1 MPVCRSNESP
11 ATICAHLAP
20 IDLRSEPVTTRPRPH
35 TNSSRSVPGVG
46 FEPTLPRGKGGL
58 RLHSHVR
65 CVRLSPFYLLTS
77 TVVVRPCPFDP
88 PRFDRYGEAL
98 CRNRAGIIVALSYR
112 LSYHSMMAQRQ
123 KRSIS
128 LPADLADAIDVAAT
142 AEGTTVSA
150 WIAET
155 AAHRL
160 RIDAGRKGVA
170 EWERQH
176 GALTPDELADGLAR
190 ARAMLRRQPARKSA

>member
-1 MPVCRSNESP
+1 
-11 ATICAHLAP
+11 
-20 IDLRSEPVTTRPRPH
+20 
-35 TNSSRSVPGVG
+35 
-46 FEPTLPRGKGGL
+46 
-58 RLHSHVR
+58 
-65 CVRLSPFYLLTS
+65 
-77 TVVVRPCPFDP
+77 
-88 PRFDRYGEAL
+88 
-98 CRNRAGIIVALSYR
+98 LSYY
-112 LSYHSMMAQRQ
+112 LSYHFIMAQRQ

-128 LPADLADAIDVAAT
+128 LPADLADAIDQAAT

-176 GALTPDELADGLAR
+176 GALTPDELAEGLAR
-190 ARAMLRRQPARKSA
+190 ARAMLRRQPSRKSA

>member
-1 MPVCRSNESP
+1 MSP
-11 ATICAHLAP
+11 
-20 IDLRSEPVTTRPRPH
+20 
-35 TNSSRSVPGVG
+35 
-46 FEPTLPRGKGGL
+46 
-58 RLHSHVR
+58 SH
-65 CVRLSPFYLLTS
+65 LLTS
-77 TVVVRPCPFDP
+77 TVLVRPCPSDP
-88 PRFDRYGEAL
+88 PMSNTYAPAL
-98 CRNRAGIIVALSYR
+98 CRNRAGSRVALSYH
-112 LSYHSMMAQRQ
+112 LSYHFLMAQRQ

-160 RIDAGRKGVA
+160 RLDAGRKGIA

-190 ARAMLRRQPARKSA
+190 ARAMLRRQPSRKSA